1 MAKINT
7 SEQMCGIVHQFEILN
22 CFQFHRLAYITE
34 EFPEK
39 NIGKNQDF
47 QNNLNDSS
55 DEQIGKLDEVNLL
68 LAPQFFVDERQDNVS
83 GKDT

>member
-1 MAKINT
+1 MAKINA
-7 SEQMCGIVHQFEILN
+7 SEQMRGIVHQFEILN

-39 NIGKNQDF
+39 NIGENQDF

-55 DEQIGKLDEVNLL
+55 DEQVGKLNEVYPSLT
-68 LAPQFFVDERQDNVS
+68 PQFFMDERQDDVS